1 MTSPSQRRTVWVLAA
16 AQVLAG
22 VGVGAGVA
30 AGSLLVADLTD
41 TEGLAGLAQT
51 SGVVGTAVA
60 AGPLAWLSVRS
71 GRRIGLVTGLWI
83 AAVGAL
89 VVIGGSIVEVVPL
102 VLIGTFGVGV
112 ASAVGLQA
120 RYAASDLAAPEHI
133 GRDLALVVWATTVG
147 AVLGPNLMEP
157 AATLAES
164 LGLPP
169 LSGAY
174 LVAAASI
181 TLAAL
186 LVAGWL
192 RPDPLLEARRLA
204 QAEDAEGT
212 MQPRQAGMLA
222 ELAHGARVVRT
233 SPGASLAV
241 AAIAVGHVVMVMVM
255 VMTPVHMQHV
265 DVTLQVIGLVISVHI
280 LGMFAFAPVVG
291 WLSDRR
297 GSVWVIAAGV
307 VVLAASTVI
316 AGTAPGDSV
325 GQLGLGL
332 FLLGLGWSG
341 TLVGGSALLS
351 TSVPEETRPA
361 AQGVGDTVMNV
372 AAAVGGAF
380 AGVIVVVASFA
391 WLNVAAALCLVPL
404 AVALVRRRVADAV
417 RTPVRY
423 APRQTH
429 RAGSPEQAG
438 CPPVDCSGS
447 HLSEVRRSVASDIR
461 FGRTSDPHRPPVKGN
476 SWQTATRP
484 STPRSPRSSASS
496 ARARSC
502 ASATRPAH
510 RSR

>member
-1 MTSPSQRRTVWVLAA
+1 VKTSLQRRTVRVLAA
-16 AQVLAG
+16 AQVLTG

-30 AGSLLVADLTD
+30 AGSLLVADLTGA
-41 TEGLAGLAQT
+41 EGLAGLAQT
-51 SGVVGTAVA
+51 SGVVGAAVA

-83 AAVGAL
+83 AAVGSL
-89 VVIGGSIVEVVPL
+89 VVIGAAILEVVAL
-102 VLIGTFGVGV
+102 VLVGTFGVGI

-120 RYAASDLAAPEHI
+120 RYAASDLAAPEHV
-133 GRDLALVVWATTVG
+133 GRDLAMVVWATTVG
-147 AVLGPNLMEP
+147 AVLGPNLMQP
-157 AATLAES
+157 SADLAEM
-164 LGLPP
+164 LGLPA
-169 LSGAY
+169 LSGPY
-174 LVAAASI
+174 LVTAAAI

-192 RPDPLLEARRLA
+192 RPDPLLEARALA
-204 QAEDAEGT
+204 RAPDAET
-212 MQPRQAGMLA
+212 ELEPRQMGMVA
-222 ELAHGARVVRT
+222 ELAHGARIVRT

-265 DVTLQVIGLVISVHI
+265 DVTLQVVGLVISIHI
-280 LGMFAFAPVVG
+280 LGMYAFSPAVG

-297 GSVWVIAAGV
+297 GSVWVITAGV
-307 VVLAASTVI
+307 VVLGAATLI

-325 GQLGLGL
+325 VQLGLGL

-380 AGVIVVVASFA
+380 AGLIVFAASYA

-404 AVALVRRRVADAV
+404 AVALARRRVAGAV
-417 RTPVRY
+417 RTPVR
-423 APRQTH
+423 
-429 RAGSPEQAG
+429 
-438 CPPVDCSGS
+438 
-447 HLSEVRRSVASDIR
+447 
-461 FGRTSDPHRPPVKGN
+461 
-476 SWQTATRP
+476 
-484 STPRSPRSSASS
+484 
-496 ARARSC
+496 
-502 ASATRPAH
+502 
-510 RSR
+510 

>member
-1 MTSPSQRRTVWVLAA
+1 VKTSLQRRTVRVLAA
-16 AQVLAG
+16 AQVLTG

-30 AGSLLVADLTD
+30 AGSLLVADLTGA
-41 TEGLAGLAQT
+41 EGLAGLAQT
-51 SGVVGTAVA
+51 SGVVGAAVA

-83 AAVGAL
+83 AAIGSL
-89 VVIGGSIVEVVPL
+89 VVIGAAIIEVVAL
-102 VLIGTFGVGV
+102 VLVGTFGVGI

-120 RYAASDLAAPEHI
+120 RYAASDLAAPEHV
-133 GRDLALVVWATTVG
+133 GRDLAMVVWATTVG
-147 AVLGPNLMEP
+147 AVLGPNLMQP
-157 AATLAES
+157 SANLAEM
-164 LGLPP
+164 LGLPA
-169 LSGAY
+169 LSGPY
-174 LVAAASI
+174 LVTAAAI

-192 RPDPLLEARRLA
+192 RPDPLLEARALA
-204 QAEDAEGT
+204 RAPDAET
-212 MQPRQAGMLA
+212 ELEPRQMGMVA
-222 ELAHGARVVRT
+222 ELAHGARIVRT

-265 DVTLQVIGLVISVHI
+265 DVTLQVVGLVISIHI
-280 LGMFAFAPVVG
+280 LGMYAFSPAVG

-297 GSVWVIAAGV
+297 GSVWVITAGV
-307 VVLAASTVI
+307 VVLGAATLI

-325 GQLGLGL
+325 VQLGLGL

-380 AGVIVVVASFA
+380 AGLIVFAASYA

-404 AVALVRRRVADAV
+404 AVALIRRRVAGAV
-417 RTPVRY
+417 RTPVR
-423 APRQTH
+423 
-429 RAGSPEQAG
+429 
-438 CPPVDCSGS
+438 
-447 HLSEVRRSVASDIR
+447 
-461 FGRTSDPHRPPVKGN
+461 
-476 SWQTATRP
+476 
-484 STPRSPRSSASS
+484 
-496 ARARSC
+496 
-502 ASATRPAH
+502 
-510 RSR
+510 